1 MALNMNKRIWCVF
14 AGTGGGFNRV
24 RIVKALNERPCN
36 AQKLAEILDS
46 NYKTIRY
53 HLKILKNNRMIVAGE
68 NKYGTLYFLST
79 KLEENYNVLNEI
91 EKLS

>member
-1 MALNMNKRIWCVF
+1 MDKKIWCVF

-24 RIVKALNERPCN
+24 RIVNVLNERPCN
-36 AQKLAEILDS
+36 AQKLAERLDL

-53 HLKILKNNRMIVAGE
+53 HLKILKKNNMIVDGE
-68 NKYGTLYFLST
+68 NKYGNLYFIST

>member
-1 MALNMNKRIWCVF
+1 MDKQIWCVF

-24 RIVKALNERPCN
+24 RIVNVLNERPCN
-36 AQKLAEILDS
+36 AQKLAERLDL

-53 HLKILKNNRMIVAGE
+53 HLKILKKNKMIVDGE
-68 NKYGTLYFLST
+68 NKYGNLYFIST